1 MTRMSKTRSVAAIGK
16 PPREPAASPVAPA
29 SDAMR
34 GSRDGESRLLSTR
47 KRRAFVS
54 PARGDSR
61 VIPAQ
66 AAIQVC
72 HASASTSRDWAPASA
87 GATIVVE

>member
-1 MTRMSKTRSVAAIGK
+1 MTRMSESQTRSVPAIGD
-16 PPREPAASPVAPA
+16 PPREPAARGSA
-29 SDAMR
+29 SVAMR

-66 AAIQVC
+66 AWIQIC
-72 HASASTSRDWAPASA
+72 HASASALRDWAPASA
-87 GATIVVE
+87 GATTVVK